1 MLMWLLPSSL
11 LINLS
16 CLLYFSKF
24 EFCSS
29 KTSKE
34 PSFSNFMS
42 MKLEIWL
49 PAFKSVYLPFLS
61 SSTLSWSFPVYMYLS
76 SADTCTLC
84 NLANEKLQG
93 NFLNFSYL
101 QELRFV

>member
-1 MLMWLLPSSL
+1 
-11 LINLS
+11 
-16 CLLYFSKF
+16 
-24 EFCSS
+24 
-29 KTSKE
+29 
-34 PSFSNFMS
+34 
-42 MKLEIWL
+42 
-49 PAFKSVYLPFLS
+49 VYLPFLS